1 MANRARWLRVL
12 ALVAT
17 VGAAPACASGSYIY
31 SGGSYGGYGAYGGYR
46 RDIERIAHQNGYH
59 EGREAGEKDAR
70 HGRSYS
76 FDRHGDWR
84 HADEGYRREYGDR
97 EFYRHEFREG
107 FSAGYTEAYNA
118 CARPYR
124 W

>member
-1 MANRARWLRVL
+1 M
-12 ALVAT
+12 
-17 VGAAPACASGSYIY
+17 
-31 SGGSYGGYGAYGGYR
+31 

-70 HGRSYS
+70 RGRSFS
-76 FDRHGDWR
+76 VGRDNDFRD
-84 HADEGYRREYGDR
+84 ADEGYRRKYGDR

-107 FSAGYTEAYNA
+107 YRAGYTDGYNA
-118 CARPYR
+118 IARAYR